1 MPIKIRI
8 VLTVFTVAYN
18 LYFSSNSLIV
28 EVEDA
33 AIVYIK
39 FKNDFYTMIFIFQ
52 RWMNER
58 GGNEP

>member
-1 MPIKIRI
+1 MPIRI

-18 LYFSSNSLIV
+18 LYFSSNDFIV
-28 EVEDA
+28 EVEDTT
-33 AIVYIK
+33 IVYVK
-39 FKNDFYTMIFIFQ
+39 FKKDFYTMIFIFQ